1 LLALDL
7 TVQYGHIA
15 IAALTSSR
23 PKPYGTVRE
32 NLMTFQPAVSDSPRS
47 DAKRRAILDVAHK
60 AFLARGYAATSMSE
74 IAANLG
80 GSKGTLYNYFRSK
93 EELFEAFMVDICQGP
108 AAEVFGRLPPAR
120 ESHDIRESLIGLGA
134 TLLEFL
140 LREEMIALHRLVVAE
155 AGRFPELGR
164 MFYEAGPQRGEAR
177 FAEYFEG
184 AIAAGLV
191 RPADPKMMGQRLKDL
206 VLSDVYLR
214 RLWGVLDPLGA
225 EALRAHVAESVDIFL
240 RAFGKMGTGAIS

>member
-1 LLALDL
+1 MTTQLAN
-7 TVQYGHIA
+7 T
-15 IAALTSSR
+15 
-23 PKPYGTVRE
+23 
-32 NLMTFQPAVSDSPRS
+32 DSPRS
-47 DAKRRAILDVAHK
+47 DAKRRAIIAVARD

-74 IAANLG
+74 IATRLG

-93 EELFEAFMVDICQGP
+93 EELFEAFMVEICQGP
-108 AAEVFGRLPPAR
+108 AAEIFGRLPAVS
-120 ESHDIRESLIGLGA
+120 ESMDIRESLIDLGA
-134 TLLEFL
+134 SLLEFL

-164 MFYEAGPQRGEAR
+164 MFYEAGPERGEVR
-177 FAEYFEG
+177 FAEFFEG

-214 RLWGVLDPLGA
+214 RLWGVLAPLSA
-225 EALRAHVAESVDIFL
+225 KALRAHVAESVDIFL
-240 RAFGKMGTGAIS
+240 RAFGETTA